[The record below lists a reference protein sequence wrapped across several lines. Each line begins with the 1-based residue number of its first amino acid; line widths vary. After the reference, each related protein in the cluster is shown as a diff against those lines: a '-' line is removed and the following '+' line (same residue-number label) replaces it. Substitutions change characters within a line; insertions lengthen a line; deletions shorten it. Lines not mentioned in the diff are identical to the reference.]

1 MNKIK
6 SNKSAKLT
14 ITITIIKQI
23 IKNLIWL
30 HFKQVKFFI
39 YYLEYSVTAPLKNG
53 FARPVILHRAIFG
66 SL

>member
-6 SNKSAKLT
+6 SNKSAKL
-14 ITITIIKQI
+14 TITIIKQI